1 MDMASRHEV
10 KCVNKTDRQNP
21 HERIKA
27 IGGVNPSGTNWKL
40 SQEEAIQSI
49 EAGKYAFFVKAGGHV
64 VDVIVSVSRY
74 GNKYLK
80 TTADGDHPNNLLS
93 LYECVA

>member
-1 MDMASRHEV
+1 MTTRHEV
-10 KCVNKTDRQNP
+10 KCVSKSDRNNP

-40 SQEEAIQSI
+40 SQEAAITAI
-49 EAGKYAFFVKAGGHV
+49 EAGRYQFFVRAGGHV
-64 VDVIVSVSRY
+64 VDVIVAVSRF

-80 TTADGDHPNNLLS
+80 TVADGDQPNNLLS
-93 LYECVA
+93 LYECV